1 MTIDLRQ
8 TQIYA
13 PRKETGDTYFD
24 PRWFVIYSKPRME
37 SLAELNLRRQSY
49 ETYLPL
55 VRLFQR
61 RRGAWRQAVEP
72 LFPRYLF
79 IRMTAKQNTISPIAS
94 TRGVSNL
101 VRFGQ
106 QMATAP
112 DTLVDQLRSAEDPA
126 QGVHDLVKPIFI
138 QGEKVRV
145 LEGALAG
152 FEAIF
157 EAQNGD
163 TRVTI
168 LMDILGRATS
178 RIMLERD
185 SIGRV

>member
-1 MTIDLRQ
+1 MESCRTETRAAAKDLC
-8 TQIYA
+8 
-13 PRKETGDTYFD
+13 DTYFD
-24 PRWFVIYSKPRME
+24 PRWFVVYSKPRME

-55 VRLFQR
+55 VRLSRR
-61 RRGAWRQAVEP
+61 RRGTLQKVIEP

-79 IRMTAKQNTISPIAS
+79 IRMTAKQATLSPITS

-106 QMATAP
+106 QVTWAS
-112 DTLVDQLRSAEDPA
+112 DSLVNELRAEEDP
-126 QGVHDLVKPIFI
+126 VHGLHVFVEPDLMR
-138 QGEKVRV
+138 GEKVRV

-157 EAQNGD
+157 EASSGD

-168 LMDILGRATS
+168 LMDILGHATNP
-178 RIMLERD
+178 ITLERG
-185 SIGRV
+185 SIARA